1 MAKIFLDEDASL
13 DIIRDKVIGVIG
25 YGNQGRAQALNLR
38 DSGLNVIVGN
48 IRDYAWDI
56 AISDGF
62 TVKGID
68 EVSRESDIIMIL
80 IPDEVAPEVFDKDIL
95 PYLSKG
101 KVIDFASGYNITY
114 GFIKPPEGVDVILV
128 APRMIGKGV
137 RDLFT
142 QGDGYPVM
150 VGVEQNASGNGW
162 DYALALSKGIG
173 AFLPGGCAV
182 ESSFYEETL
191 VDLFSEHS
199 WAGAM
204 LYLLQACYEA
214 LVEEGVSPEV
224 AILELYASGELGEI
238 GHSIAQL
245 GLWNQLKLH
254 SRTSQYGH
262 MTWGKKYITEET
274 KKIMKEAIEEIKDG
288 RFAKEWGL
296 EQVMG
301 LPSFNML
308 WKLRLSH
315 PVCKEEDK
323 LYKTLGRR

>member
-1 MAKIFLDEDASL
+1 MAKIFLDKDASL
-13 DIIRDKVIGVIG
+13 DILKDKVIGVIG

-38 DSGLNVIVGN
+38 DSGLNVVVGN
-48 IRDYAWDI
+48 IEDYARDI
-56 AISDGF
+56 AVSDGF
-62 TVKGID
+62 VVKDID
-68 EVSRESDIIMIL
+68 EASKEADIIMIL
-80 IPDEVAPEVFDKDIL
+80 IPDEVAPSVFEKDIL

-114 GFIKPPEGVDVILV
+114 SFIKPPSDVDVVMV
-128 APRMIGKGV
+128 APRMIGKSV

-142 QGDGYPVM
+142 QGKGYPVLI
-150 VGVEQNASGNGW
+150 GVEQDASGKAW

-173 AFLPGGCAV
+173 AFLPGGCGV

-204 LYLLQACYEA
+204 LYLLQACYEV
-214 LVEEGVSPEV
+214 LIEEGVSPEV

-238 GHSIAQL
+238 GHAIAQL
-245 GLWNQLKLH
+245 GLWEQLKLH

-262 MTWGKKYITEET
+262 MTWGKRYITEET
-274 KKIMKEAIEEIKDG
+274 KRLMKEAIEEIKDG
-288 RFAKEWGL
+288 RFAREWGL

-308 WKLRLSH
+308 WKLRLTH
-315 PVCKEEDK
+315 PICKEEDK
-323 LYKTLGRR
+323 LYKILGKR

>member
-1 MAKIFLDEDASL
+1 MAKIFLDKDASL
-13 DIIRDKVIGVIG
+13 DILKDKVIGVIG

-38 DSGLNVIVGN
+38 DSGLNVVVGN
-48 IRDYAWDI
+48 IEDYARDI
-56 AISDGF
+56 AVSDGF
-62 TVKGID
+62 VVKDID
-68 EVSRESDIIMIL
+68 EASKEADIIMIL
-80 IPDEVAPEVFDKDIL
+80 IPDEVAPSVFEKDIL

-114 GFIKPPEGVDVILV
+114 SFIKPPSDVDVVMV
-128 APRMIGKGV
+128 APRMIGKSV

-142 QGDGYPVM
+142 QGKGYPVLI
-150 VGVEQNASGNGW
+150 GVEQDASGKAW

-173 AFLPGGCAV
+173 AFLPGGCGV
-182 ESSFYEETL
+182 ESCFYEETL

-204 LYLLQACYEA
+204 LYLLQACYEV
-214 LVEEGVSPEV
+214 LIEEGVSPEV

-238 GHSIAQL
+238 GHAIAQL
-245 GLWNQLKLH
+245 GLWEQLKLH

-262 MTWGKKYITEET
+262 MTWGKRYITEET
-274 KKIMKEAIEEIKDG
+274 KRLMKEAIEEIKDG
-288 RFAKEWGL
+288 RFAREWGL

-308 WKLRLSH
+308 WKLRLTH
-315 PVCKEEDK
+315 PICKEEDK
-323 LYKTLGRR
+323 LYKILGKR

>member
-1 MAKIFLDEDASL
+1 MAKIFLDKDASL
-13 DIIRDKVIGVIG
+13 EILKNKVIGVIG

-38 DSGLNVIVGN
+38 DSGMYVIVGN
-48 IRDYAWDI
+48 INDYARDI

-62 TVKGID
+62 LVKDID
-68 EVSRESDIIMIL
+68 IASKEADVIMLL
-80 IPDEVAPEVFDKDIL
+80 IPDEVAPEVFERDIL

-101 KVIDFASGYNITY
+101 KVIDFASGYNVTY
-114 GFIKPPEGVDVILV
+114 GFIKPPSDVDVIMV

-142 QGDGYPVM
+142 QGKGYPVLI
-150 VGVEQNASGNGW
+150 GVEQDASGKAL

-173 AFLPGGCAV
+173 AFLPGGCVV

-204 LYLLQACYEA
+204 LYLLQTCYEV
-214 LVEEGVSPEV
+214 LIEEGVSPEV

-238 GHSIAQL
+238 GHAIAQL
-245 GLWNQLKLH
+245 GLWEQLKLH

-262 MTWGKKYITEET
+262 MTWGRRYITEET
-274 KKIMKEAIEEIKDG
+274 KRLMKEAIEEIKDG
-288 RFAKEWGL
+288 RFAREWRL
-296 EQVMG
+296 EQIMG
-301 LPSFNML
+301 LPSFNRL

-315 PVCKEEDK
+315 PICEEEDK
-323 LYKTLGRR
+323 LYKILGKR

>member
-1 MAKIFLDEDASL
+1 MAKIFLDKDASL
-13 DIIRDKVIGVIG
+13 DILKDKVIGVIG

-38 DSGLNVIVGN
+38 DSGLNVVVGN
-48 IRDYAWDI
+48 IEDYARDI
-56 AISDGF
+56 AVSDGF
-62 TVKGID
+62 VVKDID
-68 EVSRESDIIMIL
+68 EASKEADIIMIL
-80 IPDEVAPEVFDKDIL
+80 IPDEVAPEVFERDIL

-114 GFIKPPEGVDVILV
+114 SFIKPPLDTDVIMV
-128 APRMIGKGV
+128 APRMIGKSV

-142 QGDGYPVM
+142 QNRGYPVLI
-150 VGVEQNASGNGW
+150 GVEQDASGKAW

-173 AFLPGGCAV
+173 AFLPGGCGV

-204 LYLLQACYEA
+204 LYLLQACYEV
-214 LVEEGVSPEV
+214 LIEEGVSPEV

-238 GHSIAQL
+238 GHAIAQL
-245 GLWNQLKLH
+245 GLWEQLKLH

-262 MTWGKKYITEET
+262 MTWGKRYITEET
-274 KKIMKEAIEEIKDG
+274 KKLMKEAIEEIKDG
-288 RFAKEWGL
+288 RFAREWGL

-308 WKLRLSH
+308 WKLRLTH
-315 PVCKEEDK
+315 PICKEEDK
-323 LYKTLGRR
+323 LYKILGKR